1 MIAWLMKNPT
11 ATFLLLFVIRMLTA
25 LPTLKALLALGF
37 NEPAAKMLSQVPTV
51 VLVLGLVGWFGWWQ
65 QVGLTD
71 SRWWNRPLDLVMLA
85 LYCLMPFAALPFVGV
100 HSTAALEA
108 VPLLLV
114 DALCV
119 AVWEEVFFRGLFLE
133 QLRSRTPRYAVLI
146 AAVVFG
152 LAHATNV
159 LAGASLW
166 FALAQALWT
175 FLCAFGLTAA
185 RLRTGSVW
193 PLIISHFVLDGTE
206 RILANGQA
214 MQAPVPALV
223 AMVLVALAFG
233 VYGVVAVRRTEGR
246 SQAA

>member
-1 MIAWLMKNPT
+1 MKTWLMKSPT
-11 ATFLLLFVIRMLTA
+11 VMFLLLFVFRMLTA
-25 LPTLKALLALGF
+25 LPTLKAMLALGF

-51 VLVLGLVGWFGWWQ
+51 VLVLGLVAWFGWWQ
-65 QVGLTD
+65 QVGLTA
-71 SRWWNRPLDLVMLA
+71 SRWWSRPLDLIILA

-100 HSTAALEA
+100 HSTAAVEA

-119 AVWEEVFFRGLFLE
+119 AVWEEIFFRGIFLE
-133 QLRSRTPRYAVLI
+133 QLRKRTPRYAVLI

-214 MQAPVPALV
+214 MQAPIPALV
-223 AMVLVALAFG
+223 AMVLVAFAFG
-233 VYGVVAVRRTEGR
+233 VYGLVAVRQTQREER
-246 SQAA
+246 AA